1 MKSKKQISLF
11 VAVLAIIVNTAI
23 AQEVKPRPTKPENGG
38 SSKTLTDVSGS
49 SQNDPRMA
57 MKRMPIG
64 GGLSEEWSVYSGELK
79 FQELPYS
86 YDALEPVIDKMTV
99 EIHYNRH
106 HRSYYNNFMNAIK
119 ETELTKMPIYH
130 IFAQISEFSDA
141 VRNNSGGYFNHALYW
156 DNLSPKGGGEPKGE
170 LAESIIK
177 QFGSFKDFTDKFN
190 TAAKTRFGS
199 GWAWLSV
206 DFTNGELFISS
217 TANQD
222 NPLMN
227 NAERMGVPILALDVW
242 EHAYYLNYQNK
253 RADYIEAFWKIVN
266 WEMVEKRFKQAQKK

>member
-1 MKSKKQISLF
+1 MKSKSQISLF
-11 VAVLAIIVNTAI
+11 VAVLAFLATTSF
-23 AQEVKPRPTKPENGG
+23 AQEGARKPVKPPVGKIQEAPVT
-38 SSKTLTDVSGS
+38 SSE
-49 SQNDPRMA
+49 
-57 MKRMPIG
+57 MKGELKQQLVKMPAG
-64 GGLSEEWSVYSGELK
+64 GGLSEEWSVPSGELN
-79 FQELPYS
+79 FMDLPYG
-86 YDALEPVIDKMTV
+86 YEALEPVIDKMTV

-106 HRSYYNNFMNAIK
+106 HRAYYNNFKSAIDG
-119 ETELTKMPIYH
+119 TEYAKMPIYK
-130 IFAQISEFSDA
+130 IFSMISECPDA
-141 VRNNSGGYFNHALYW
+141 IRNNGGGYFNHALYW

-170 LAESIIK
+170 LAELIRK
-177 QFGSFKDFTDKFN
+177 QFGSFKEFTDKFN

-266 WEMVEKRFKQAQKK
+266 WEMVEKRFQQAHRK